1 MDFAKLTSV
10 YPNGQKMAFSSEHNH
25 PADFLPFFRFF
36 LLSMLKHVVGAV
48 VFCANLHRLMR
59 FSPAIFFSKKTHRT
73 CRKSTPL
80 FASKPLGSNFPGH
93 GHPFSHTKTKKFT
106 WEVVPARGPNR
117 GATPSGTSTNSLY
130 RAVLSRRSHRVIM
143 RRFAIS
149 VFYLNKVS

>member
-1 MDFAKLTSV
+1 
-10 YPNGQKMAFSSEHNH
+10 MAFSSEHNH
-25 PADFLPFFRFF
+25 PADFLSFFRFF
-36 LLSMLKHVVGAV
+36 LLSMLKHVGGGGFLRKSAP
-48 VFCANLHRLMR
+48 FDSILTSH
-59 FSPAIFFSKKTHRT
+59 FFSKKTHRT

-80 FASKPLGSNFPGH
+80 FASKPVGSNFPGH